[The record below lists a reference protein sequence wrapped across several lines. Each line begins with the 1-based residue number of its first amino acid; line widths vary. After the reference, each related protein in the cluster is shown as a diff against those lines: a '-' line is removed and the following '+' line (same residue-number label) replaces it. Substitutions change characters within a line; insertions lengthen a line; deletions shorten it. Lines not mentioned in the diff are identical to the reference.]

1 MKNDALLTHHIER
14 YLAERKENPSKAA
27 EEAEDRALRLQ
38 AFQRWNRDQIMK
50 ASPDEL
56 VEFFTPLWSMAMW
69 GNKEY
74 QVNQIISDNGLDT
87 LRTRLSELL
96 WGTAPVAQR
105 WDDFRSN
112 TKWIGP
118 SMMSELLG
126 YVHPDKCII
135 WNKVTVASLNYLGY
149 EGLPQKSHQVKGDS
163 YQQICAIA
171 GEIRDSLSAVS
182 GDRHDL
188 LEVNYL
194 LWNEIHLVAK
204 LADERKEV
212 SISKMP
218 EPEEAELEET
228 AEFLHDDVKEKIA
241 DIGKWLGFNARIEVS
256 VSAGSKV
263 DAVWEATIGNMG
275 RVIYVFEVQ
284 TKGSIDSLI
293 LNLLKSK
300 KNAAVQGVVA
310 VSDAK
315 QLEKIRA
322 HAEDVDG
329 LWNLTY
335 WDYTDVIKTHERLEA
350 VNETINALNL
360 VPKGFGKGS

>member
-1 MKNDALLTHHIER
+1 MNESLLNHHIAN
-14 YLAERKENPSKAA
+14 YLANQKENPTKAA
-27 EEAEDRALRLQ
+27 EEAEDRASRLHSFRQ
-38 AFQRWNRDQIMK
+38 WNRDRMMR
-50 ASPDEL
+50 ATPEEL

-74 QVNQIISDNGLDT
+74 QVNQFITDNGLDQ
-87 LRTRLSELL
+87 LRFRLAEFL
-96 WGTAPVAQR
+96 WGSAPVEQR
-105 WDDFRSN
+105 WNVFRSK

-126 YVHPDKCII
+126 YVHPDECII
-135 WNKVTVASLNYLGY
+135 WNKATVACLNYLGY
-149 EGLPQKSHQVKGDS
+149 EGLPQKSHQMKGDT
-163 YQQICAIA
+163 YARICTIA
-171 GEIRDSLSAVS
+171 KDFRDRLASLSES
-182 GDRHDL
+182 RYDL

-194 LWNEIHLVAK
+194 LWDEIFPAAK
-204 LADERKEV
+204 LEDDGKAPV
-212 SISKMP
+212 ISKTP
-218 EPEEAELEET
+218 ELEAIQTEEV

-241 DIGKWLGFNARIEVS
+241 DIGKWLGFNARIEVL

-300 KNAAVQGVVA
+300 KNVAVQGVVA

-315 QLEKIRA
+315 QLAKIRS
-322 HAEDVDG
+322 HAEDVNG
-329 LWNLTY
+329 LGNLTY

-360 VPKGFGKGS
+360 VPKGFGK

>member
-1 MKNDALLTHHIER
+1 MKNDTLLAHHIER
-14 YLAERKENPSKAA
+14 YLAQRKENPAKAA
-27 EEAEDRALRLQ
+27 EEAEDRAVRLQ
-38 AFQRWNRDQIMK
+38 AFHRWTRDRMLK

-74 QVNQIISDNGLDT
+74 QVNQIISDNGLDS
-87 LRTRLSELL
+87 LRKHLSEFL
-96 WGTAPVAQR
+96 WGTAAVATR
-105 WDDFRSN
+105 WDKFRSN

-126 YVHPDKCII
+126 YVHQDECII
-135 WNKVTVASLNYLGY
+135 WNKITVVSLNYLGY
-149 EGLPQKSHQVKGDS
+149 EGLPQKTHQVKGDS
-163 YQQICAIA
+163 YQRICAIA
-171 GEIRDSLSAVS
+171 SEIRDRLAAAS

-194 LWNEIHLVAK
+194 LWTEIHPIAK
-204 LADERKEV
+204 LADEGKEV
-212 SISKMP
+212 SISKTP
-218 EPEEAELEET
+218 EPEEPQLEES

-241 DIGKWLGFNARIEVS
+241 DIGKWLGFNARIEVL

-329 LWNLTY
+329 LSNLTY
-335 WDYTDVIKTHERLEA
+335 WNYTDVIKTHERLEA

-360 VPKGFGKGS
+360 VPKAFGK